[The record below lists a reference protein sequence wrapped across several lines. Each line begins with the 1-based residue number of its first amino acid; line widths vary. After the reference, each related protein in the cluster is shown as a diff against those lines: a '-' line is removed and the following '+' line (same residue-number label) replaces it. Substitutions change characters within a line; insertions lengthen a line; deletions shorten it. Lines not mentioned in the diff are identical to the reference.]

1 MAGQSKDVTIIQC
14 MCCACW
20 IDKATQATDTHSEHV
35 LLVAFSQPQRLCE
48 SVSMLCLHIHFSS
61 CFTLYHTKHISAPH
75 RQNTLWNTVTTRP

>member
-35 LLVAFSQPQRLCE
+35 MLVAFQRQQRLYE
-48 SVSMLCLHIHFSS
+48 SVSMLRLYIHFSS
-61 CFTLYHTKHISAPH
+61 CFTSYHIKHISALH
-75 RQNTLWNTVTTRP
+75 KQNTPWNTVTTRP